1 MKNKVNKKYKGVEVY
16 SGYNE
21 MSFCNED
28 GVVKSWVSDKDIKEL
43 GEDISKE
50 LYSDCVK
57 WLVNDGTDE
66 EEASE
71 YASEW
76 IDSEMN
82 NVLSKDEICVGF
94 SEESFYFI
102 VSEDSKWFNK
112 VEEENEELSEF
123 LANIDW

>member
-1 MKNKVNKKYKGVEVY
+1 MKNKVNKKYKGVEI
-16 SGYNE
+16 SSSYNE
-21 MSFCNED
+21 MSFCNKD
-28 GVVKSWVSDKDIKEL
+28 GVIKTWVSDKDIKEL

-82 NVLSKDEICVGF
+82 KVLSKDEICVGF